1 MQIIQDSLDLYY
13 DIQNSKPNIQ
23 VFEYATIVFHKIS
36 YSITK
41 SIWKTYL
48 KTLINMDWFVNQ
60 TNALLQSMVKIFCD
74 EIIQHIDGS
83 LLQSPNPS

>member
-13 DIQNSKPNIQ
+13 DIQNSKPTIQ
-23 VFEYATIVFHKIS
+23 IFEYATIVFHKIS

-60 TNALLQSMVKIFCD
+60 TKC
-74 EIIQHIDGS
+74 IDKVNGENNLRGNHS
-83 LLQSPNPS
+83 TYLYYWCIYYL